1 MEVSTLH
8 IMVVVIVVPLVD
20 YHTNYIIFRNVEI
33 LEKKAEFF
41 SKESH
46 FFGGEGKL
54 NKEIL
59 SNIRRYSIFRYGI
72 FKIK

>member
-33 LEKKAEFF
+33 LEKKRIFF
-41 SKESH
+41 KRIT
-46 FFGGEGKL
+46 FFWGEG
-54 NKEIL
+54 N
-59 SNIRRYSIFRYGI
+59 
-72 FKIK
+72 